1 MLDRNK
7 PVQTRDGRKVT
18 IYAWDVGASNA
29 IHGCIF
35 DSCVSWREDGRYFGS
50 SESELDL
57 INTPQT
63 TVRRLK
69 ATPEN
74 GFMICDASD
83 EANLILQFEDGKLT
97 RAEVV

>member
-18 IYAWDVGASNA
+18 IYAWDAPSTLP
-29 IHGCIF
+29 IHGLVEGSPRPAAWCMYGQ
-35 DSCVSWREDGRYFGS
+35 SPVSNKF
-50 SESELDL
+50 DL

-69 ATPEN
+69 ATPNN
-74 GFMICDASD
+74 GFTICEACDD
-83 EANLILQFEDGKLT
+83 ANLILQFEDGKLT